1 MIHLL
6 EMLASVVF
14 SLCGVF
20 EFTLHMAC
28 QEKNTG
34 KEKVFGKYEEHL
46 HSEAVSLSVLFQ
58 RSSCIQEVART
69 VAEMSLT

>member
-1 MIHLL
+1 MHLL
-6 EMLASVVF
+6 ERLASVVF

-34 KEKVFGKYEEHL
+34 KEKVLVKYEGHL

-58 RSSCIQEVART
+58 GSSCIQEVAHT
-69 VAEMSLT
+69 VTEMSLT